1 MSFYFELHQSKMS
14 LSNVI
19 DPSTPAS
26 GQGLGFLAGLGLTV
40 RHRPYLNLVISFL
53 FISAA
58 VQVCLA
64 RLIPTG
70 WALAILSLHRFRL
83 ISRLHHTT
91 GKPVAGK
98 GLARLML
105 GGEKPTRSS
114 GTGESQGPDTRKCQE
129 G

>member
-1 MSFYFELHQSKMS
+1 MSFGFELHQPKMS
-14 LSNVI
+14 LSNVT

-26 GQGLGFLAGLGLTV
+26 GQGLGFLTGLGLTV
-40 RHRPYLNLVISFL
+40 RHRPYLKLVISFL

-83 ISRLHHTT
+83 DSHLHHST
-91 GKPVAGK
+91 GTPVAGK

-105 GGEKPTRSS
+105 GVEKPT
-114 GTGESQGPDTRKCQE
+114 
-129 G
+129 